1 MYNTNNY
8 SKTTLTGVTQYQA
21 ESLEN
26 KVHRILTNK
35 EPIKDGA
42 PVIYTDRKDGVQ
54 AGFNIR
60 ADRFEIA
67 VEATDKITKSKL
79 ARRENAA
86 KVVKLEDKKPKEPE
100 AKSGDPSQ

>member
-1 MYNTNNY
+1 MYKVQEPKK
-8 SKTTLTGVTQYQA
+8 SMIKGVKTYQA

-54 AGFNIR
+54 PSYNIR
-60 ADRFEIA
+60 TDRFEVA
-67 VEATDKITKSKL
+67 VDAMDKVAKSKI
-79 ARRENAA
+79 ARRENVA
-86 KVVKLEDKKPKEPE
+86 KVVPMEAKEE
-100 AKSGDPSQ
+100 KKSGDPSQ